1 MALEW
6 NKVTWYSKLLAVIL
20 FVLTFY
26 IGFNLC
32 SSWGEQRIKNN
43 LLPSGQ
49 FSNPEPTG
57 VNLSQLYS
65 NSAKGFSIRYPSD
78 FTVDDTYKYQELGPG
93 KDISGVKFTIP
104 LSMKTGTNLG
114 SDSYVSVEEISKTQT
129 CTASLF
135 LDQGLAHT
143 LTDRN
148 IIYSVAS
155 STGAG
160 AGNRYEETVYATP
173 ITNGC
178 LAIRYFIHYGVLE
191 NYPLGTVKQ
200 FDKQA
205 LLNQF
210 DTIRHSLIIL

>member
-1 MALEW
+1 MTIEW

-26 IGFNLC
+26 IGFSLG
-32 SSWGEQRIKNN
+32 SSWGEQKIKNSI
-43 LLPSGQ
+43 LPSSQSGNTE
-49 FSNPEPTG
+49 STS

-65 NSAKGFSIRYPSD
+65 DSIKGFSIRYPSD
-78 FTVDDTYKYQELGPG
+78 FTVLDTYKYQELGPG
-93 KDISGVKFTIP
+93 KDIAGVKFTIP

-114 SDSYVSVEEISKTQT
+114 SDSYISVEEISKTQT

-135 LDQGLAHT
+135 LDQGKAHT
-143 LTDRN
+143 LTDGN
-148 IIYSVAS
+148 ITYSVAS

-191 NYPLGTVKQ
+191 NYPVGMVKQ

-210 DTIRHSLIIL
+210 DAIRHSLIIH

>member
-1 MALEW
+1 MTLEW

-26 IGFNLC
+26 IGFNL
-32 SSWGEQRIKNN
+32 GKETAEIN
-43 LLPSGQ
+43 
-49 FSNPEPTG
+49 SNIITEPKSTNQ
-57 VNLSQLYS
+57 NLSQTYS

-93 KDISGVKFTIP
+93 KDIPGVKFTIP

-114 SDSYVSVEEISKTQT
+114 SDSYVSVEEILKTQT

-135 LDQGLAHT
+135 LDQGKTHA
-143 LTDRN
+143 LTDGN
-148 IIYSVAS
+148 VTYSVAS

-173 ITNGC
+173 ITDGC
-178 LAIRYFIHYGVLE
+178 LAIRYFIHYSVLE

-200 FDKQA
+200 FNKQA

-210 DTIRHSLIIL
+210 GAIRHSLIIL